1 MTLSCR
7 CVAKWGRKTYL
18 RRTTRLFSTATS
30 ESNNKDETH
39 PPDFIPKP
47 TWSIRSLNLNS
58 TQDKLPRKELERLS
72 HLALLDVKQLP
83 DDLEQDLANMMH
95 MVQQVSDFV
104 EVNPELFQEYDDNT
118 GVSTYDFVRGVTA
131 APLRGDTTEREEFE
145 LHDEEEAV
153 RVWDSYLEPN
163 TVRQGGAHK
172 YFSITT
178 KSE

>member
-1 MTLSCR
+1 MPLSCR
-7 CVAKWGRKTYL
+7 TITKWGRNSYL
-18 RRTTRLFSTATS
+18 RRTTGPFSTTTS
-30 ESNNKDETH
+30 EIH
-39 PPDFIPKP
+39 PNESHMLDYIPKP

-58 TQDKLPRKELERLS
+58 TQDKLPREEMERLS
-72 HLALLDVKQLP
+72 RLALLDVKQLP

-104 EVNPELFQEYDDNT
+104 AANPELFEDYDDST

-131 APLRGDTTEREEFE
+131 APLRGVTTEREELG
-145 LHDEEEAV
+145 LHEEKEAA
-153 RVWDSYLEPN
+153 RVWESYLEPN